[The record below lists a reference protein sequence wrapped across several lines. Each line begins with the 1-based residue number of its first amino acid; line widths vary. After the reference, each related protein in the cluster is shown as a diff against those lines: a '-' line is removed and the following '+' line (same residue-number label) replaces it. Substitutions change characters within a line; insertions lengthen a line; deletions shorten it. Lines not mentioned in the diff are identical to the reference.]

1 MSSEA
6 LLSNI
11 IPFAGSGLVGYAIGF
26 ALKKILKWMLIIVG
40 FLAGMFFVG
49 VQLLQ
54 KYGYVST
61 INWDKL
67 GNYKSTQMQHWAA
80 NVDVTNVHSLFHTLG
95 IPVSSGLALGF
106 LAGFVRTR

>member
-1 MSSEA
+1 MSSKP

-11 IPFAGSGLVGYAIGF
+11 IPFAGSGLGYAMGF
-26 ALKKILKWMLIIVG
+26 ALKKVLKWMLIIIG

-61 INWDKL
+61 VNWDKL
-67 GNYKSTQMQHWAA
+67 GNDSSTQIQHLAA
-80 NVDVTNVHSLFHTLG
+80 NVDVTNVHGLFHTLG
-95 IPVSSGLALGF
+95 IPVSGGLAFGF
-106 LAGFVRTR
+106 VAGFVRTR

>member
-1 MSSEA
+1 LSSEA

-26 ALKKILKWMLIIVG
+26 ALKKILKLMLIIVG

-54 KYGYVST
+54 RYGYMSSV
-61 INWDKL
+61 NWDKL
-67 GNYKSTQMQHWAA
+67 GNDTSTQIQHLAA
-80 NVDVTNVHSLFHTLG
+80 NVDVTNVHGLFHTLG
-95 IPVSSGLALGF
+95 IPVTGGLGLGF